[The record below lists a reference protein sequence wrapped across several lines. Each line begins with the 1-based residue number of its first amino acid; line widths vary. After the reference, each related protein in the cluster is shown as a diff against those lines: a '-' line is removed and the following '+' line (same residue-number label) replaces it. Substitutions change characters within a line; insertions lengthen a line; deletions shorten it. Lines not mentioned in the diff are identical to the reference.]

1 MRTILT
7 FGFIFLYLLVGYI
20 PLGILW
26 LYGKF
31 VNQKK
36 ADLIQLRMIQW
47 VFRVLHILAGIR
59 ITVIGE
65 ENVPKDETVLYVA
78 NHRSMVDIVIT
89 YARCPGLTGFVAKD
103 VVNKVPALRAWMKRL
118 HCEFLNRSDV
128 KEGLKTILNCIEKV
142 KRGIS
147 IFIFP
152 EGTRNKNKENPT
164 DIGEFKDGSFKIASK
179 TGCKIVPVAITGT
192 NKIFEDHVP
201 FIKSA
206 DVILEYGKPITFQEL
221 DKEDQKHV
229 GAYFQKQIQEML
241 VGHQNL

>member
-1 MRTILT
+1 MRTFLT

-20 PLGILW
+20 PLGIFW

-31 VNQKK
+31 INQEK
-36 ADLIQLRMIQW
+36 ADLIQLRMVQW
-47 VFRVLHILAGIR
+47 VFKVLHKTAGIR
-59 ITVIGE
+59 LTVIGE
-65 ENVPKDETVLYVA
+65 KNVPTDEAVLYVA
-78 NHRSMVDIVIT
+78 NHRSMVDIVVA
-89 YARCPGLTGFVAKD
+89 YARCPRLTGFVAKD

-118 HCEFLNRSDV
+118 HCEFLNRKDV

-142 KRGIS
+142 KNGIS

-201 FIKSA
+201 FIKAA
-206 DVILEYGKPITFQEL
+206 DVIIEYGKPVTFQEL
-221 DKEDQKHV
+221 SKEDQKRV
-229 GAYFQKQIQEML
+229 GAYFQNQIQEML
-241 VGHQNL
+241 IKHQTM